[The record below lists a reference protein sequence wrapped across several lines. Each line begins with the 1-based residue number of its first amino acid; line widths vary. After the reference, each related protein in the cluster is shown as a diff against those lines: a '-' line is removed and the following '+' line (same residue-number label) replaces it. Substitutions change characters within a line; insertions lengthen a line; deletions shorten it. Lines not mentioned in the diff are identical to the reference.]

1 MWVKVGK
8 CGECGEIWVNVG
20 EIWVKVVIFAGKC
33 GETAGKCGDM
43 RVNVV
48 NEVMDVEE
56 SCINLTTPPP
66 HPPN

>member
-33 GETAGKCGDM
+33 GETAGKCAGM
-43 RVNVV
+43 
-48 NEVMDVEE
+48 EE
-56 SCINLTTPPP
+56 LAQVISLLMYKRCMCILYV
-66 HPPN
+66 